1 MNSHSLAH
9 FNQSAVIPYRICRG
23 QLEIVLITERQSR
36 KWIIPK
42 GVIEPYMT
50 PPQSAAKE
58 ALEEGGIQGRVSEE
72 LLGVYTY
79 PKWGGTCNV
88 QVFALQVENLLG
100 DWLEARFRKRQW
112 FALPAAIA
120 ALSEPA
126 LQQILRRFSQQVLG
140 PSSLESNSI

>member
-1 MNSHSLAH
+1 MTSSSPAH
-9 FNQSAVIPYRICRG
+9 FKQSAAIPYRINRG
-23 QLEIVLITERQSR
+23 QLEIVLITDRQSR
-36 KWIIPK
+36 KWIVPK

-50 PPQSAAKE
+50 PSQSAAKE
-58 ALEEGGIQGRVSEE
+58 ALEEGGIQGQVSEE

-100 DWLEARFRKRQW
+100 DWLEARFRKRKW
-112 FALPAAIA
+112 FSLPAAIA

-126 LQQILRRFSQQVLG
+126 LKQILRHFSRQILAN
-140 PSSLESNSI
+140 SSLESNSI